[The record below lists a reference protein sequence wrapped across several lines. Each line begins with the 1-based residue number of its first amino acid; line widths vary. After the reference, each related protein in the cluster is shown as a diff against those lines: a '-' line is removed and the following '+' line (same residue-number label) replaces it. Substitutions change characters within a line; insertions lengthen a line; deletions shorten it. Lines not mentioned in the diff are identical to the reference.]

1 MKPLGI
7 AWGLFL
13 ALLAGGALWLFA
25 GGGGEVAVFA
35 LPATAPQASPDKAG
49 GANGTRSPD
58 KAGDTSETPSP
69 DKAGG
74 VNETPSPD
82 KVGGGRAATD
92 SAPDPGL
99 IEQGRDGPLPRIG
112 RDGRK
117 PWRVYARAA
126 STIGARPRIAVIIR
140 NLGLD
145 KRISETAIAGL
156 PAAVTLAL
164 SPYGR
169 GLASLARA
177 ARARGHEILI
187 AMPMDSADPA
197 RDPGP
202 YALLSG
208 NSAAENVARLRW
220 ILSRVTGY
228 VGAISEMG
236 SRFTTNIGALR
247 PVLTELRDRG
257 LMFVDGRTARGSI
270 ATRLADNLKLPR
282 ALVDRAIDNE
292 MTVKAIDGRLREIER
307 IARRN
312 GVAVASARPHPLSLA
327 RIAIWLS
334 GLDAK
339 GLALVPIT
347 AVVDRQKN
355 R

>member
-1 MKPLGI
+1 MKLLGI

-13 ALLAGGALWLFA
+13 ALLAGGTLWLLA
-25 GGGGEVAVFA
+25 GGGGRDAVIVA
-35 LPATAPQASPDKAG
+35 LPAAQGSPSTTGDASRP
-49 GANGTRSPD
+49 
-58 KAGDTSETPSP
+58 PSP
-69 DKAGG
+69 DKTGDG
-74 VNETPSPD
+74 S
-82 KVGGGRAATD
+82 AT
-92 SAPDPGL
+92 SNADPGL

-112 RDGRK
+112 TDGRK
-117 PWRVYARAA
+117 PWRVYGRTV
-126 STIGARPRIAVIIR
+126 STIGARPRVVVIIR

-145 KRISETAIAGL
+145 KSISETAVAGL
-156 PAAVTLAL
+156 PAGVTLAL

-169 GLASLARA
+169 ALAPLART

-187 AMPMDSADPA
+187 ALPMESADAA

-202 YALLSG
+202 YALLSR

-220 ILSRVTGY
+220 MLSRVTGY

-236 SRFTTNIGALR
+236 SRLTTEIGSLR

-270 ATRLADNLKLPR
+270 ATRLADSLKLPR
-282 ALVDRAIDNE
+282 ALVDRAIDDE
-292 MTVKAIDGRLREIER
+292 MTAPAIDSRLREVER

-312 GVAVASARPHPLSLA
+312 GVAVALARPHPLSLA
-327 RIAIWLS
+327 RIAVWLP

-339 GLALVPIT
+339 GLALVPVT
-347 AVVDRQKN
+347 AVADRQKN